1 MRKRLLFGTGLV
13 MLAILV
19 TLIVWQVSFDF
30 GEFAPTSNPQTYI
43 FWAVSTFVFL
53 LTVTLGFMLL
63 RTALK
68 LYVERQRNKEGSRIK
83 SRLVFGAMALSI
95 MPVLFLVLFSVSV
108 LNRTLDRWF
117 SRPAMNIRWNLIEVG
132 VAMDLESQSR
142 ANLVAQMLADQQP
155 GAANIARICKQQEV
169 EQAWV
174 KPAAG
179 SPYFLCGPPKQA
191 STRTVE
197 GHANYGADAQ
207 LLVRIVMPLDFS
219 DKQREIAK
227 QVADYDEL
235 AARRKDFR
243 SLYILLLA
251 LITLFILFVA
261 TWIAQFMARQ
271 ISDPILAIL
280 DAAGE
285 VRKGNLEHRINMT
298 ALDELGVLVRA
309 FNQMT
314 QDLDANS
321 RELERRRRFTEAI
334 LESIPSGVISMSP
347 DGKILRYNQALKRIF
362 PSLRLDRQASIDRL
376 FPTDEA
382 REIHYLMNRARRT
395 GVASRQLDF
404 RLDRQM
410 VHLAVT
416 VAALEQKETSG
427 FVLVIEDTSELLRAQ
442 KAAAWHE
449 VARRIAHEI
458 KNPLTPIALCAERV
472 VRQLDRAAIPPES
485 SRVLR
490 DCCQTILGEVES
502 VKTLVDEFAQFA
514 RFPAAQL
521 AVSDLNEVVLNALSV
536 FQDRIPSIELI
547 ADLARDLPA
556 VKLDKEQFK
565 RVIVNLV
572 DNAAEA
578 MEGSLVRRIVVS
590 TRAVTP
596 ESIELTVADTGCGVS
611 PEDKEK
617 LFLPYFSTK
626 GRGTGLGLAIVSHIL
641 AEHHAQ
647 IRVEDN
653 QPAGARFLID
663 IPTAAVAEADWSPV
677 EAKA

>member
-13 MLAILV
+13 LLAILV

-30 GEFAPTSNPQTYI
+30 GEFAPTSTPQTYI

-53 LTVTLGFMLL
+53 LTVMLSFMLL

-83 SRLVFGAMALSI
+83 SRLVFGAMALSV

-117 SRPAMNIRWNLIEVG
+117 TRPAMNIRWNLIEVG

-142 ANLVAQMLADQQP
+142 ANLVAQMLADQPP
-155 GAANIARICKQQEV
+155 GSPNIARICKQQDV

-174 KPAAG
+174 KPATG

-197 GHANYGADAQ
+197 GHA
-207 LLVRIVMPLDFS
+207 
-219 DKQREIAK
+219 AK

-235 AARRKDFR
+235 ATRRKDFR
-243 SLYILLLA
+243 NLYILLLA

-280 DAAGE
+280 DAAEE

-314 QDLDANS
+314 HDLDANS

-362 PSLRLDRQASIDRL
+362 PSLRPDRHASIDQL
-376 FPTDEA
+376 LPADEA
-382 REIHYLMNRARRT
+382 TEIHYLMNRARRT

-416 VAALEQKETSG
+416 VAALEQKPTSG

-472 VRQLDRAAIPPES
+472 VRQLDRLGIPPES

-502 VKTLVDEFAQFA
+502 VKALVDEFAQFA

-521 AVSDLNEVVLNALSV
+521 APGDLNEVVLNALAV
-536 FQDRIPSIELI
+536 FQDRMPTIELV

-556 VKLDKEQFK
+556 VKLDREQFK

-578 MEGSLVRRIVVS
+578 MQDSLVRRIVVS

-653 QPAGARFLID
+653 QPAGTRFLID
-663 IPTAAVAEADWSPV
+663 IPAAAVADVDWSPV